1 MNPACRAL
9 PRRQGVFSRLPL
21 KCGRHYSL
29 HHPRPVLLASRND
42 HTRASCTHHLRAQ
55 FPHQATFRATSTMAS
70 EPQFATGVD
79 PQQAL
84 PLLNALQG
92 QGWSL
97 DEESI
102 GIKKT
107 FYFRSYFKAVVGWLR
122 LPPLSRIPR
131 ELTFPW
137 SFVNVIASQSATK
150 KHHATMTVTIQ
161 EWERARPPVASP
173 AMVSLANLEVILL
186 LITD

>member
-107 FYFRSYFKAVVGWLR
+107 FYFRSYFKAV
-122 LPPLSRIPR
+122 
-131 ELTFPW
+131 
-137 SFVNVIASQSATK
+137 
-150 KHHATMTVTIQ
+150 TIQ